1 MQWEG
6 NSIMLPSNKLIVEAV
21 YASWSARDLKAAL
34 SCFSKDVMFAIHLPP
49 EVAPYFGIQQGRD
62 EFGARMQMIL
72 DDFDFIEYKPIQITS
87 QGISFHSQVRFHYR
101 HKLTGLEYD
110 GSMRHVWRIKGD
122 RIVRWEEFH
131 DIERVRVYFRL
142 LAQAIALQ
150 TADAPAPRAHNAEL
164 DT

>member
-1 MQWEG
+1 MQ
-6 NSIMLPSNKLIVEAV
+6 PSNKLVVEAA
-21 YASWSARDLKAAL
+21 YASWSARDLEAAL
-34 SCFSKDVMFAIHLPP
+34 LCFSKDVMFVIHLPP
-49 EVAPYFGIQQGRD
+49 EVASYFGIQQGRD
-62 EFGARMQMIL
+62 ELAARMQMIL

-110 GSMRHVWRIKGD
+110 GTMRHVWRVKGD

-131 DIERVRVYFRL
+131 DIERVRVFFQL
-142 LAQAIALQ
+142 LAQAMALR
-150 TADAPAPRAHNAEL
+150 TADAPAPGPGGVAGL